1 MLLVYFD
8 AIHYKIRS
16 DGKVQTRSAYTCL
29 CIDVQWQRDLLGI
42 WIGESVRRIPSGK
55 EHISGCRC

>member
-29 CIDVQWQRDLLGI
+29 GIDAQGQRDLLGI
-42 WIGESVRRIPSGK
+42 WIGES
-55 EHISGCRC
+55 